1 MPLNFITVIC
11 LFATL
16 SITAHAQRVSIADLS
31 PLFDRQMSGELI
43 YLDYQS
49 NKEVSIPVKLTISK
63 RNDTTADF
71 AFQYP
76 GEANANNIQ
85 KVRVSKDGS
94 SFNDEEVT
102 ERVELKDG
110 GVQITTTSEGK
121 DDGKKATFTT
131 TYIISPAGYSSEK
144 LVNYGTGKTFLRNRF
159 VLKLTE

>member
-1 MPLNFITVIC
+1 MPLKFITVTC
-11 LFATL
+11 LFTTL
-16 SITAHAQRVSIADLS
+16 WITSQAQQVSIADLS
-31 PLFDRQMSGELI
+31 PLFDQQMSGELI

-49 NKEVSIPVKLTISK
+49 NEEVRIPVKLTISK

-102 ERVELKDG
+102 ERIELKDG
-110 GVQITTTSEGK
+110 GIQITTTSEGK

-131 TYIISPAGYSSEK
+131 TYIISPTGYSSEK
-144 LVNYGTGKTFLRNRF
+144 LVSYGKGKTFIRHRY
-159 VLKLTE
+159 VLKLTD